1 MRLFFLYLTK
11 LINKN
16 GSKKDPAM
24 LVAELIAALSDK
36 RVLDALGGVVEAK
49 LSSIFQSVS
58 ILEKEDKRMANDM
71 KILQN
76 DLKLANAKIESL
88 ENYNRL
94 DNLIFIGLPVMNY
107 SEAVSVD
114 NNNSDAES
122 SLSTERAVLELV
134 NTTMK
139 VSLTAGDISLA
150 HRLRKKPSDPTPA
163 RVIVRF
169 TNRKARMQY
178 SLPGAS

>member
-1 MRLFFLYLTK
+1 M
-11 LINKN
+11 
-16 GSKKDPAM
+16 GPKKDPVM
-24 LVAELIAALSDK
+24 LVEELIAALSDK

-94 DNLIFIGLPVMNY
+94 DNLIFTGLPVMN
-107 SEAVSVD
+107 
-114 NNNSDAES
+114 
-122 SLSTERAVLELV
+122 
-134 NTTMK
+134 
-139 VSLTAGDISLA
+139 
-150 HRLRKKPSDPTPA
+150 
-163 RVIVRF
+163 
-169 TNRKARMQY
+169 
-178 SLPGAS
+178 